1 MVGTLWECCTVT
13 VLSMNLIIKHYY
25 YVLGVTT
32 LWALMMGE
40 WIWGWL
46 TSVMLTRHYRY
57 VRYARRVENCIAFL
71 FILHRQYYWC
81 AVTLRSLIAV
91 LLADLYS
98 RDVTQ
103 PEIIIIVCKQTN
115 RWAWPT
121 VTYRRIWFIQMH
133 AKRGKT
139 TKTDTHYT
147 LEHCHILFW
156 KGLNRESIFI
166 ADDYVPVYYAGLYS
180 TASDRLLLE
189 MVYHSIQ
196 QYIAILAD

>member
-1 MVGTLWECCTVT
+1 VHRLNDLVDLDDGGEDLGPYRWCRHVT
-13 VLSMNLIIKHYY
+13 M
-25 YVLGVTT
+25 
-32 LWALMMGE
+32 
-40 WIWGWL
+40 
-46 TSVMLTRHYRY
+46 
-57 VRYARRVENCIAFL
+57 VRYARRVENCLAFL

-121 VTYRRIWFIQMH
+121 VTIVVFDLFKCMQNV
-133 AKRGKT
+133 AKRQRQT
-139 TKTDTHYT
+139 HITHLNIDTF
-147 LEHCHILFW
+147 CFA

-189 MVYHSIQ
+189 MVYHSIH
-196 QYIAILAD
+196 QYIAILTD